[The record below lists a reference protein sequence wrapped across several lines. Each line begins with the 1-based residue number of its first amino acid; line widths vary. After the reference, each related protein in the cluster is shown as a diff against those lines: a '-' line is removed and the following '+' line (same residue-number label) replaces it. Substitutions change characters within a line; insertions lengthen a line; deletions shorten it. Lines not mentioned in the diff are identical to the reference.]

1 LTVEVKVS
9 PNDLAGVELLEKY
22 GIALN
27 HALNKTIN
35 LKTIKDVHEALYREP
50 IEWSRLSFRVAVD
63 CYRDALAIPRE
74 LRGGKARPLLEFIRE
89 LGGGGRSG

>member
-1 LTVEVKVS
+1 MTVEVKVS

-74 LRGGKARPLLEFIRE
+74 LRGKARPLLEFIRE